1 MLNTLKKPAI
11 IGFKQSS
18 YTFQIIFGNLKSVA
32 ACLRS
37 SNSKRTIFRLLKNKQ
52 CELRSYLPVPFDKNS
67 QTTAGVKN
75 LTMSKTM
82 AWLTKKGPSIVVKWS
97 CRCSPTFSDAFTIG
111 ILKLETIWNQNYY
124 FFKKE
129 RIKRE
134 RETAKEGN
142 NDEVMMVTERETKQG
157 ESDSH

>member
-111 ILKLETIWNQNYY
+111 ILKLKNNLESKLLLFQKGKN
-124 FFKKE
+124 KE
-129 RIKRE
+129 RERDSKRG
-134 RETAKEGN
+134 K
-142 NDEVMMVTERETKQG
+142 
-157 ESDSH
+157 